1 MGQLNSCQT
10 SVPVILTVRTLLI
23 TCPQVVT
30 EEMQERGC
38 PPNVHTYNK
47 LIDNLGKAGR
57 VHEACEA
64 FERMSQQGCA
74 PDVVTYNTVISI
86 LGNVG
91 KVDTTHHLF
100 KQMKEKGLEPTKY
113 TYNIMIGL
121 LVKAGQ
127 AELGAELFKEMVEN
141 HIAPSEVT
149 HKVLLQAHDETFG
162 GYNDLLNEC
171 KKGMLNL
178 HGSASTDAGGSQDIE
193 IEPSTSR

>member
-1 MGQLNSCQT
+1 MCPSFLLLN
-10 SVPVILTVRTLLI
+10 LLI
-23 TCPQVVT
+23 YFPQVVT
-30 EEMQERGC
+30 EEMKERSC

-57 VHEACEA
+57 VHEAWEA
-64 FERMSQQGCA
+64 FERMGQQDCA
-74 PDVVTYNTVISI
+74 PDAVTYNTVIGI

-91 KVDTTHHLF
+91 KVDTAHHLF

-113 TYNIMIGL
+113 TYNIMIGI

-127 AELGAELFKEMVEN
+127 AKLGAELFKEMVEH

-162 GYNDLLNEC
+162 GYSDLLNEC

-178 HGSASTDAGGSQDIE
+178 HDSASTDAGGSQHVE
-193 IEPSTSR
+193 IEPCTSR